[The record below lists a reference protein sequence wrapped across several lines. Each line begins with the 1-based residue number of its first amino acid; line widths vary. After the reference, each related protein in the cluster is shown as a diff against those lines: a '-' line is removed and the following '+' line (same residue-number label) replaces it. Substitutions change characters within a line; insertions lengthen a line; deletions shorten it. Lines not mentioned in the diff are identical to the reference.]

1 VALANPTGLYIQVP
15 DLSGFTLPS
24 DPNLPDGASAQDC
37 WQVVRGGETL
47 IDPITQQPYG
57 LPLQGGNFVL
67 HAVFQIPSAWIQAGV
82 KFTVGDILDAN
93 KTPIQ
98 WGGQVVQQM
107 FIGLWARPIPA
118 SIAASSQN
126 CVLPPSAGVSPPPQA
141 PTPPSYAQP
150 LQLFH
155 LNVWKAYFNTMVA
168 NPMAMP
174 ISLASNS
181 TLIAPLLVPGVSN
194 VPMALVCA
202 TTQVG
207 PQGQLPIVNLGPDV
221 TVTSVSLDTN
231 VFYAVPG
238 NSYPSQNAML
248 NILVS
253 VSPNAALGLRGL
265 ALSNYGD
272 PAQMA
277 MPGMINIVA
286 GI

>member
-1 VALANPTGLYIQVP
+1 MDYVKPQRISP
-15 DLSGFTLPS
+15 DSSAS
-24 DPNLPDGASAQDC
+24 DPNLPAGATAQDC
-37 WQVVRGGETL
+37 WQIVRGAETL

-93 KTPIQ
+93 KNPIQ

-118 SIAASSQN
+118 SIAPPVEN
-126 CVLPPSAGVSPPPQA
+126 CVLPSSAGVPLPPNA

-155 LNVWKAYFNTMVA
+155 ANVWQAYFKTMVP
-168 NPMAMP
+168 NPMATP

-181 TLIAPLLVPGVSN
+181 TLIAPLLVPGAVN

-202 TTQVG
+202 TTQLG
-207 PQGQLPIVNLGPDV
+207 PQGQLPVVNLGPGV
-221 TVTSVSLDTN
+221 TVTSVSLDAN

-238 NSYPSQNAML
+238 NSYPSQNVML
-248 NILVS
+248 SILVS
-253 VSPNAALGLRGL
+253 VSQKAALGLRGL

-272 PAQMA
+272 PTQAA
-277 MPGMINIVA
+277 MPGMVNIVA
-286 GI
+286 KI